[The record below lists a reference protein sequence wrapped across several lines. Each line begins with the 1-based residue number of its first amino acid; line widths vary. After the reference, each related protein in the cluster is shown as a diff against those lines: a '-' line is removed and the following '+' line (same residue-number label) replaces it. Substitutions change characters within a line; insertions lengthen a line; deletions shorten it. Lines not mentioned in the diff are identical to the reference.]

1 MKDAMRTLRD
11 ARPAEL
17 DPGAPL
23 DERVRHAELARAMAT
38 APWGE
43 APVREVVPV
52 RRRRVRPVWG
62 LGLAAAVAA
71 GAVAAVTL
79 VPTGGD
85 GPARHAPGAG
95 AEQVIDV
102 RTVLLTAADK
112 AAAQPDQMR
121 TYWHDRTIASF
132 YFRVGKGDAAYTIVM
147 RQMEEGWVPSSP
159 TGRRWG
165 AVHQLDA
172 KPATMRD
179 VQAWK
184 RAGSP
189 TTFKSEVS
197 ITRGNNKIR
206 KPIEINAAPGERTLS
221 SSPLKDGMIFWI
233 GRNVTMKD
241 LRSLPS
247 DPAKL
252 KAHLLRDYKGHGT
265 EGDVP
270 MGADAWLFEVAR
282 GVVGM
287 PVKPAVRSAAFRV
300 LAGLPQVKSIG
311 KVVDSEGRK
320 GDAVAMDERTDAGVI
335 RHRVVLDLSTGTA
348 LAFDSI
354 LLKPSAGAEF
364 KAGQVLDSMVTVTAE
379 WTDAQPK

>member
-17 DPGAPL
+17 DPAAPL
-23 DERVRHAELARAMAT
+23 DERVRHAELAQAMAT
-38 APWGE
+38 VSRGE
-43 APVREVVPV
+43 APVRAVVPD

-62 LGLAAAVAA
+62 LGLAGAVAA

-102 RTVLLTAADK
+102 KTVLLTAADK
-112 AAAQPDQMR
+112 AAGQPDKVR
-121 TYWHDRTIASF
+121 TYWHDRTIASH
-132 YFRVGKGDAAYTIVM
+132 YYRVGKGDAAYTVVM

-159 TGRRWG
+159 TGRMWG
-165 AVHQLDA
+165 AVHQLDV

-179 VQAWK
+179 AQAWQ

-189 TTFKSEVS
+189 TTFNVQVS
-197 ITRGNNKIR
+197 ITPGNKFR
-206 KPIEINAAPGERTLS
+206 KPLVLRAAPSERRLS
-221 SSPLKDGMIFWI
+221 SSPLKDGTIFWL

-252 KAHLLRDYKGHGT
+252 KAELLRGYKGHST

-311 KVVDSEGRK
+311 KVTDSEGRK
-320 GDAVAMDERTDAGVI
+320 GDAVAVDERTDAGVI

-364 KAGQVLDSMVTVTAE
+364 KAGQVLNSMVGVTAE